1 MTMLH
6 VKLCLGIILKLLST
20 TWGAKKKKLKIVIKL
35 QKWNMTLKLSI
46 SEIIIPQ
53 RHRKAGKKKKLS
65 TEQALSSVRKRFH
78 PDYQTHQS

>member
-1 MTMLH
+1 MGG
-6 VKLCLGIILKLLST
+6 KKKK
-20 TWGAKKKKLKIVIKL
+20 KKKKLKIVIKL

-78 PDYQTHQS
+78 PDYQTRQS